1 MQVLAVTPPGTPTA
15 TPTATP
21 ADNPLLPVFEALVLQ
36 VLLVCPR
43 GEQLQRVRLLA
54 SRWPQAA
61 HVHWTSD
68 PEDALRQAHVSLPH
82 LAIVDARLERAC
94 ASSLSARLLSANPRL
109 IVMSFDEPGG
119 MHGAAPGSNWHWS
132 ELDKA
137 TDWWVR
143 RHFGAQAL
151 PTPLAVQ

>member
-1 MQVLAVTPPGTPTA
+1 MQVLAVTPIASPT
-15 TPTATP
+15 
-21 ADNPLLPVFEALVLQ
+21 DIPLLPVSQPPALQ
-36 VLLVCPR
+36 VLLVCQR
-43 GEQLQRVRLLA
+43 GEHLQQVRLLA

-61 HVHWTSD
+61 HVHWTPD
-68 PEDALRQAHVSLPH
+68 PEDAMRWAHVSLPH

-132 ELDKA
+132 ELGKA

-151 PTPLAVQ
+151 QTPPTVQ